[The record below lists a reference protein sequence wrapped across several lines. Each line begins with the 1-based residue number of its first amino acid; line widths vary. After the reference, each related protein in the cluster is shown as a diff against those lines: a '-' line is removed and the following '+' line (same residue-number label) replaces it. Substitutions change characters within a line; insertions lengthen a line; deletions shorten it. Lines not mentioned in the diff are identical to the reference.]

1 MKIKLTNK
9 SAIKQLTLNDFEL
22 VTESD
27 KPYVIKLY
35 SPSCHLCKALAPIYN
50 KICEEYKDRF
60 NFGSINVVAQSIL
73 AKAFEIDG
81 VPELFIVYNGK
92 VYNIK
97 YPEDDADPD
106 SGYSYDYIV
115 EHLNNFER
123 EYEN

>member
-60 NFGSINVVAQSIL
+60 NFGSINVVTQSKL
-73 AKAFEIDG
+73 TQAFEIDG

-97 YPEDDADPD
+97 YPEHDADPD

-123 EYEN
+123 